1 MVYDASV
8 LKQVEYLPW
17 GHQFAAVGFDCF
29 RTRQINLTQKFGL
42 IHTECQ
48 ISEAKF
54 RANITECKIR
64 T

>member
-1 MVYDASV
+1 MVYAASV
-8 LKQVEYLPW
+8 LKQVEYLW

-29 RTRQINLTQKFGL
+29 RTREINPTQKFGL

-54 RANITECKIR
+54 RANITECQIR